1 MERSSTLTGRLTGL
15 ATMLGGLLWAI
26 GGSIALNS
34 DMLGLKMKGPHLLF
48 SVAGLLTFIGLVRLV
63 RHQARHYG
71 RASQVGAIIAS
82 AGVVFI
88 IASKNVPASV
98 SDEAAWNVFYLG
110 GFLLIIG
117 SLLFGIVAL
126 RKSWRFGVPLLAI
139 GVFSISTIV
148 FLMGPFNVP
157 GYEYI
162 GTILLPILI
171 GLGWTALGYAL
182 WSDEAKASQ
191 NPSELLKERYA
202 PGEISRTEHDQMRQN
217 LES

>member
-1 MERSSTLTGRLTGL
+1 
-15 ATMLGGLLWAI
+15 
-26 GGSIALNS
+26 
-34 DMLGLKMKGPHLLF
+34 MLGLKMKGPHLLF
-48 SVAGLLTFIGLVRLV
+48 SVAGVLTFIGLVRLI

-117 SLLFGIVAL
+117 SLLFGTVAL

-162 GTILLPILI
+162 GTILLPTLI

-182 WSDEAKASQ
+182 WSDETKASQ
-191 NPSELLKERYA
+191 TPSELLKERYA

-217 LES
+217 LEG